1 MKQGSTM
8 GVIFI
13 LMAAIG
19 FGAMALCANLA
30 YANGVNTASL
40 LMLRFMIAAVVVA
53 VLARGKPWPGPRA
66 LRRYLGM
73 GCVYALMAWS
83 YFSALHYASSATV
96 ALLLYTFPAIVA
108 VVAALLKIDRFGVAE
123 ALAVLCAVGG
133 MLLLL
138 GGKLQGN
145 ASGFAWALTSAACY
159 ATYILMG
166 SNITD
171 AGHPLTGSVLVLG
184 SAGLIFTALALAQGV
199 HLPNTLPA
207 TLAVVFLA
215 LFSTAMAIVAF
226 VAGLG
231 RIGPTLAAVLS
242 TLEPV
247 VTITLGIAFLG
258 ETLQSNTLSGG
269 ALILLASLGL
279 TLARMRHKPL
289 PGQGGLS

>member
-1 MKQGSTM
+1 M

-19 FGAMALCANLA
+19 FGAMALCASLA

-40 LMLRFMIAAVVVA
+40 LMLRFVIATAVVA
-53 VLARGKPWPGPRA
+53 LLARGKPWPGPQA
-66 LRRYLGM
+66 VRRYLGM
-73 GCVYALMAWS
+73 GVVYALMAWS

-108 VVAALLKIDRFGVAE
+108 VVAAVLKIDRFGVAE
-123 ALAVLCAVGG
+123 ALAVVAAIGG

-138 GGKLQGN
+138 GGDLQGQI
-145 ASGFAWALTSAACY
+145 SGFAWALTAAACY

-166 SNITD
+166 SRMEQ

-184 SAGLIFTALALAQGV
+184 SAGLIFTALALVQGV
-199 HLPNTLPA
+199 HLPNTMPA
-207 TLAVVFLA
+207 ALAVLFLA

-231 RIGPTLAAVLS
+231 RVGPTLAAVLS

-247 VTITLGIAFLG
+247 VTIVLGIAFLG
-258 ETLQSNTLSGG
+258 ESLQTNTLAGG
-269 ALILLASLGL
+269 ALILCAALGL
-279 TLARMRHKPL
+279 TVARMRHKPQ
-289 PGQGGLS
+289 PN

>member
-1 MKQGSTM
+1 M
-8 GVIFI
+8 GVIYI

-19 FGAMALCANLA
+19 FGAMALCASLA
-30 YANGVNTASL
+30 YANGVTTASL
-40 LMLRFMIAAVVVA
+40 LMLRFVIATVVVA
-53 VLARGKPWPGPRA
+53 MLARGKPWPGPRA

-83 YFSALHYASSATV
+83 YFSALHHASSATV

-108 VVAALLKIDRFGVAE
+108 VVAAILKIDRFGVAE
-123 ALAVLCAVGG
+123 ALAVLAAIGG

-138 GGKLQGN
+138 GGNLEGKI
-145 ASGFAWALTSAACY
+145 SGFVWALTSAACY

-166 SNITD
+166 SKIEA
-171 AGHPLTGSVLVLG
+171 AGHPLTSSVLVLG
-184 SAGLIFTALALAQGV
+184 SAGLIFSVLALVQGV
-199 HLPNTLPA
+199 HLPTTLPA
-207 TLAVVFLA
+207 ALAVLFLA

-231 RIGPTLAAVLS
+231 RVGPTLAAVLS

-247 VTITLGIAFLG
+247 VTIVLGIAFLG
-258 ETLQSNTLSGG
+258 ESLQTKTLAGG
-269 ALILLASLGL
+269 ALILCAALGL

-289 PGQGGLS
+289 PGQ